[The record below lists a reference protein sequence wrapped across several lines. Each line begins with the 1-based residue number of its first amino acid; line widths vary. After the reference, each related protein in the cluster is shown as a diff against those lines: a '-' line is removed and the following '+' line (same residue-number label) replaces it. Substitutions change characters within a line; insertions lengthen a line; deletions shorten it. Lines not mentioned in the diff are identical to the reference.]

1 MLNKLT
7 IKNKP
12 NQLGLYDILL
22 DDKPIQCTNLKLE
35 LDVDAVPQ
43 VTITTP
49 VTDIDVDIDGVNI
62 DENERD
68 IKQNFIEALQEVIDY
83 QLGKKSLKTWNEY
96 LAEQKQL
103 DHKIYIGKKIL
114 KDIWKHGNE

>member
-7 IKNKP
+7 IKNTEY
-12 NQLGLYDILL
+12 GYDVLL
-22 DDKPIQCTNLKLE
+22 NDEPIRCTNLKLE
-35 LDVDAVPQ
+35 IDAKDRIPYL
-43 VTITTP
+43 TITTP
-49 VTDIDVDIDGVNI
+49 VTDIDVDIDGVDI

-103 DHKIYIGKKIL
+103 DHKICKGKKIL
-114 KDIWKHGNE
+114 KDI